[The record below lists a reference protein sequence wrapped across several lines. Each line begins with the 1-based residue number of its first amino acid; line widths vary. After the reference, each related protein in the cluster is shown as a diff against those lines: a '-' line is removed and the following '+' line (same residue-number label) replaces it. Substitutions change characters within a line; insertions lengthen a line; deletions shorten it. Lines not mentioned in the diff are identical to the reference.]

1 MKTRVE
7 HMKALKVTWQRAPKG
22 TQKDAAFESYE
33 AAKACNVARIEK
45 AAMNHLQKAV
55 AALK

>member
-7 HMKALKVTWQRAPKG
+7 HMKALKITWEMAPKG
-22 TQKDAAFESYE
+22 ARKDAALKSYE
-33 AAKACNVARIEK
+33 AAIESNVARIEK
-45 AAMNHLQKAV
+45 AAMNHLHKAE